1 MLANRLKI
9 LLAERDLS
17 IKDVIEGTGISRNV
31 LSNMIN
37 NPYANVSTNN
47 INKLCNFLEVIP
59 NDFYDYFPWNF
70 KLGHSLKEKLPSF
83 QDQEI
88 CVGNFLV
95 RGVSGHK
102 IADTGS
108 YIFLK
113 RNHKNTIY
121 DYDLEISLKNPSSS
135 SFKDLY
141 EEMSPLF
148 KHSIE
153 EAIRKDITKLVLEL
167 ENHYHLTKSLK
178 KAKIDVRFVCYDK
191 DSANTTIFLDTMFK
205 ISFVNS

>member
-17 IKDVIEGTGISRNV
+17 IKDTVKETGISRNT

-113 RNHKNTIY
+113 
-121 DYDLEISLKNPSSS
+121 EIIKTRFMIMTLK
-135 SFKDLY
+135 
-141 EEMSPLF
+141 
-148 KHSIE
+148 
-153 EAIRKDITKLVLEL
+153 
-167 ENHYHLTKSLK
+167 YH
-178 KAKIDVRFVCYDK
+178 
-191 DSANTTIFLDTMFK
+191 
-205 ISFVNS
+205 